1 MLVTV
6 STMPASSTLVWRCS
20 WLNSTVPSARV
31 IRVTSTGETRIPR
44 LAKVEYAPAMSM
56 AVTSLL
62 PSTAD
67 STGRSGVRM
76 PMRVAISI
84 AALGPTRCMS
94 CT

>member
-1 MLVTV
+1 
-6 STMPASSTLVWRCS
+6 
-20 WLNSTVPSARV
+20 
-31 IRVTSTGETRIPR
+31 
-44 LAKVEYAPAMSM
+44 MSM

-67 STGRSGVRM
+67 STGRRGVRM